1 MLVLVPIMDFGRA
14 DKSGITEKPV
24 VVKPEVD
31 SKTLSVSADLRI
43 LVTVDVEVRYGTN
56 KAQDDKY

>member
-1 MLVLVPIMDFGRA
+1 MDFGRA